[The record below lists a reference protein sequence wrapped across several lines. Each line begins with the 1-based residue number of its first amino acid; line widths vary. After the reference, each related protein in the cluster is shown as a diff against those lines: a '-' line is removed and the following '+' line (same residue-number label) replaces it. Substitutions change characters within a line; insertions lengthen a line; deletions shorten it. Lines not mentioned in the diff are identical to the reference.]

1 MSALA
6 WWQDVEFTERMRL
19 LQEGFFDQSGYSA
32 VGWACVVI
40 IVGAIVLIIVSR
52 VQRRVSGEVI
62 PNDPRGLFHTVLEQ
76 LSLSPE
82 ERGAVDSIAREAK
95 LRHPAALLL
104 APRLF
109 DSCAEQFLKRQ
120 PADWDAARARRE
132 ALLTA
137 RARLFGGD
145 PSAERAEVRA

>member
-6 WWQDVEFTERMRL
+6 WWQDVEFAERMRL

-52 VQRRVSGEVI
+52 VQRRVSGELI

-76 LSLSPE
+76 LTLSPD
-82 ERGAVDSIAREAK
+82 ERSAVELMAREAK
-95 LRHPAALLL
+95 LRHPTALLL
-104 APRLF
+104 APKLF
-109 DSCAEQFLKRQ
+109 DLCAEQSLMRQ
-120 PADWDAARARRE
+120 VADWDATRARRQT
-132 ALLTA
+132 LLAA

-145 PSAERAEVRA
+145 APLLGTKPTV